1 MCAGAQ
7 ILATLDIQNQG
18 GHGAP
23 HPVDPT
29 VRSQPAKSTGTL
41 WTAHV
46 RGASL
51 VGSEHPCR
59 RRGHGLRLALW
70 EAAHGIAMSQLQ
82 DAGGSKL
89 KF

>member
-7 ILATLDIQNQG
+7 SLATLDIQNQG
-18 GHGAP
+18 GHGTP

-29 VRSQPAKSTGTL
+29 THSQPGKSTGTL

-46 RGASL
+46 RGAVL
-51 VGSEHPCR
+51 AGSECPCR
-59 RRGHGLRLALW
+59 GPGHGLRLALW
-70 EAAHGIAMSQLQ
+70 EAAHGIAVSQLQ